1 MKRRIKVFLFVAI
14 LLLTVIF
21 SNTISNEII
30 ETYNEYLIGLSMP
43 SPVQIYYQLASRKF
57 N

>member
-1 MKRRIKVFLFVAI
+1 MKRHFKAFLFVAV
-14 LLLTVIF
+14 LFLTVIF

-30 ETYNEYLIGLSMP
+30 ETYNEYLVGLTMP
-43 SPVQIYYQLASRKF
+43 SPMQIYYQLASRKF